1 VSFGAVTVSRGTSAA
16 VNPWRFSSEFTE
28 DDSATMYYNYRHSE
42 SVTGRWI
49 SQDPAEEEGGIG
61 LYVFAGNRPVLD
73 NDSCGLKWN
82 ISRTGAL
89 FAEAYVDSEG
99 DTFNDLASLV
109 KLDVEDVSK
118 WAHTNES
125 LPVVCERYNIP
136 NHVVFH
142 FGAEK
147 TGDTMFFSLFA
158 TLRRHR
164 QDEVDA
170 ARKAGYKVSVLNNV
184 NAQQISTA
192 LSSDGLYKYTFVG
205 HGEYGSFINTYPDKE
220 GLTVE
225 PGRYTIYGISLLQ
238 LFSCNSADN
247 DIRRRHTVGIKAK
260 RVIKVWSSNVA
271 RAGWFIGYSGS
282 PTALTEVFSWTPI
295 RGTNGK

>member
-1 VSFGAVTVSRGTSAA
+1 
-16 VNPWRFSSEFTE
+16 
-28 DDSATMYYNYRHSE
+28 M
-42 SVTGRWI
+42 
-49 SQDPAEEEGGIG
+49 
-61 LYVFAGNRPVLD
+61 FAGNRPVLD

-82 ISRTGAL
+82 ISRKGAL

-205 HGEYGSFINTYPDKE
+205 HGGYGSFINTYPDKE
-220 GLTVE
+220 GLAVE